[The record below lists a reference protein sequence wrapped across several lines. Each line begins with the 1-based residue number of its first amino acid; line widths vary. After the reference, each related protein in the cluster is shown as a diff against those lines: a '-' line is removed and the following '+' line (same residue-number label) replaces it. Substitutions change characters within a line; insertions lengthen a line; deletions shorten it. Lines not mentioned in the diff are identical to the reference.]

1 MLHKFAR
8 KTNLRIML
16 YTFTRK
22 AHQSIMSDILPLCKE
37 FINHGCCPNL
47 LLKIKLTAKNEKLI
61 SLAKTN
67 FHKTYGQMIGQVCDI
82 SIREVHI
89 QDTAQSFESLAY
101 FSPDCSGSVIGI
113 MHV

>member
-1 MLHKFAR
+1 MLHKFVR

-22 AHQSIMSDILPLCKE
+22 AHQSIMSDILHLCKE

-101 FSPDCSGSVIGI
+101 FSPDCSGSVIGV

>member
-1 MLHKFAR
+1 LREKKFKDHVVYIYEKSTSKYHVRYIA
-8 KTNLRIML
+8 
-16 YTFTRK
+16 
-22 AHQSIMSDILPLCKE
+22 PLQGV
-37 FINHGCCPNL
+37 HGCCPNL
-47 LLKIKLTAKNEKLI
+47 LLKVKLTAKNEKLI

-89 QDTAQSFESLAY
+89 QDIAQSFESLAY
-101 FSPDCSGSVIGI
+101 FSPDCSGSVIGV